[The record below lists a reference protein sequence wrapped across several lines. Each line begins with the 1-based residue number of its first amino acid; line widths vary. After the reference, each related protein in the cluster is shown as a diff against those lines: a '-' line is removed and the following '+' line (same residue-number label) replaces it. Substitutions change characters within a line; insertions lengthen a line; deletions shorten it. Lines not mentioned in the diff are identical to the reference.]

1 MKKLKNIFKW
11 VPVRVQEVLD
21 GDTFKATWGKF
32 VGFEIGKPLKNG
44 YSSVQAKTVD
54 LPLPA
59 LTVRLRNIDAPELK
73 QPFGAESMAY
83 LQSILPVGKVVWGR
97 LQGKESKIGDW
108 TFQSFQG
115 GTDKYGRYL
124 MDISFKP
131 ENLLFP
137 YQHENT
143 QESILHLNNW
153 FFSFESGEAID
164 EIMVGKGFAW
174 HYLKYTEKPLL
185 ALAERQ
191 ARSAKLGLWS
201 LPEEVQIA
209 PWDFRKLVRGV

>member
-1 MKKLKNIFKW
+1 MRKAKKICKW

-21 GDTFKATWGKF
+21 GDSFKVTWGKF
-32 VGFEIGKPLKNG
+32 VGFEVGKPLENG
-44 YSSVQAKTVD
+44 FSLVRAKTVD

-59 LTVRLRNIDAPELK
+59 VNVRLRNIDAPELK
-73 QPFGAESMAY
+73 QPFGAESRAY

-97 LQGKESKIGDW
+97 LQGKESKMGDW

-124 MDISFKP
+124 MDISLKP
-131 ENLLFP
+131 ENLFFP
-137 YQHENT
+137 YQHEKA
-143 QESILHLNNW
+143 QESALHLNSW
-153 FFSFESGEAID
+153 FFSFESGEALD
-164 EIMVGKGFAW
+164 EHLVGKGFAW

-191 ARSAKLGLWS
+191 ARNEKAGLWS
-201 LPEEVQIA
+201 LPVEVQIP
-209 PWDFRKLVRGV
+209 PWEFRKIAP